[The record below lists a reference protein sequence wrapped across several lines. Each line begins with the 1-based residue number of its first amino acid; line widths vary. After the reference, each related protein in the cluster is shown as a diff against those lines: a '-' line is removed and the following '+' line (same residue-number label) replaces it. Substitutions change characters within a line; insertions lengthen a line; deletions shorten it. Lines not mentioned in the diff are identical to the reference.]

1 MVGAVVAS
9 GIRAQ
14 AGMSPTLSQPLGSC
28 SRAAADPVILSGHS
42 VVQPGACAAARPA
55 MTQMDARQ
63 WHRQRGISVGIERA
77 DAVAMSSWR
86 AMLCPPR
93 AG

>member
-1 MVGAVVAS
+1 MQPRRRRS
-9 GIRAQ
+9 G
-14 AGMSPTLSQPLGSC
+14 
-28 SRAAADPVILSGHS
+28 DPVRLQRG
-42 VVQPGACAAARPA
+42 AARRLRGGKA
-55 MTQMDARQ
+55 GQDADGHARQ